1 VSAMATRLKGPAGGG
16 WGGACAL
23 ASMVLSLCPTADS
36 LPTPVASN
44 PATTP
49 SPNQPPPPPS
59 PPPSRALAATGS
71 STAPATGAA
80 TRNAQ
85 LAIASA
91 VSGNLTSSTRR
102 DALAASA
109 ASTLTTIA
117 AAVGVPASQVT
128 TTVRTDSVVVSAP
141 PTGRETPE
149 PYVYPGG
156 AIAGIVLG
164 VLGGI
169 GLILV
174 IAYFTGCKRKPQ
186 AQQPVVV
193 EEWRAAGPGGE
204 GFGEEGFGGDGSLSG
219 GAPVQ
224 AYVLPPAA
232 TRYGV

>member
-1 VSAMATRLKGPAGGG
+1 VCVNRLP
-16 WGGACAL
+16 
-23 ASMVLSLCPTADS
+23 P
-36 LPTPVASN
+36 
-44 PATTP
+44 
-49 SPNQPPPPPS
+49 PPPPPS
-59 PPPSRALAATGS
+59 LPSPLCHSPPLHAATGS
-71 STAPATGAA
+71 STAPSSGSA

-91 VSGNLTSSTRR
+91 VSGNLTSAARQDS
-102 DALAASA
+102 LAASA

-117 AAVGVPASQVT
+117 TAVGVPASQVT
-128 TTVRTDSVVVSAP
+128 TTVRTDSVVVTAP
-141 PTGRETPE
+141 PTGREEE
-149 PYVYPGG
+149 PTYTYPGG

-164 VLGGI
+164 VLGGV

-174 IAYFTGCKRKPQ
+174 ILYFTGGCSRKPQ

-193 EEWRAAGPGGE
+193 EEWRAAGPGE
-204 GFGEEGFGGDGSLSG
+204 DGFGGDGSLSG